1 MKLIVNKYIPFHG
14 FISMM
19 LYGIM
24 FWRKEYEYKIDDK
37 EYFDVV
43 YNHESIHEAQM
54 KDFCKFIPIGG
65 TIFYIVYLLEWL
77 FKVLFVYPFSNK
89 AYSNISFEI
98 EANNNEDN
106 MNYLKTR
113 KKFAQWK

>member
-1 MKLIVNKYIPFHG
+1 MKVIVNKYIPFHG

-37 EYFDVV
+37 DYFDVV

-65 TIFYIVYLLEWL
+65 TIF
-77 FKVLFVYPFSNK
+77 
-89 AYSNISFEI
+89 
-98 EANNNEDN
+98 
-106 MNYLKTR
+106 
-113 KKFAQWK
+113 

>member
-1 MKLIVNKYIPFHG
+1 MKVIVNKYIPFHG

-24 FWRKEYEYKIDDK
+24 FWRKEYEYKMNDK
-37 EYFDVV
+37 EYFDIV

-77 FKVLFVYPFSNK
+77 F
-89 AYSNISFEI
+89 I
-98 EANNNEDN
+98 
-106 MNYLKTR
+106 
-113 KKFAQWK
+113 

>member
-1 MKLIVNKYIPFHG
+1 MKVIVNKYIPFHG

-24 FWRKEYEYKIDDK
+24 FWRKEYEYKMNDK
-37 EYFDVV
+37 EYFDIV

-77 FKVLFVYPFSNK
+77 FKVLFVYPFSYK
-89 AYSNISFEI
+89 TYSNISFEI
-98 EANNNEDN
+98 EANNNENN

>member
-1 MKLIVNKYIPFHG
+1 MKVIVNKYIPFHG

-19 LYGIM
+19 LYGMM
-24 FWRKEYEYKIDDK
+24 FWRKEYEYKMDDK

-54 KDFCKFIPIGG
+54 KDFCKFIPVGG
-65 TIFYIVYLLEWL
+65 TIFYIVYILEWL
-77 FKVLFVYPFSNK
+77 FKVLFVYPLSYK

-98 EANNNEDN
+98 EANNNENN

>member
-1 MKLIVNKYIPFHG
+1 MKVIVNKYIPFHG
-14 FISMM
+14 FISIM

-24 FWRKEYEYKIDDK
+24 FWRKEYEYKMDDK
-37 EYFDVV
+37 EYFDIV

-77 FKVLFVYPFSNK
+77 FKVLFVYPFSHK

-98 EANNNEDN
+98 EANNNENN

>member
-1 MKLIVNKYIPFHG
+1 MKVIVNKYIPFHG

-24 FWRKEYEYKIDDK
+24 FWRKEYEYKMDDK

-54 KDFCKFIPIGG
+54 KDFCKFIPVGG

-77 FKVLFVYPFSNK
+77 FKVLFVYPFSHK
-89 AYSNISFEI
+89 VYSNISFEI
-98 EANNNEDN
+98 EANNNENN